1 MWYSGGR
8 KRSEKMSHT
17 LSGGRGHQMQ
27 LTRAIT
33 HIRLCDANHAKVA
46 ALDGVAAEYKALF
59 DTPHG
64 IKPGRFSGYARP
76 TGPR

>member
-1 MWYSGGR
+1 M
-8 KRSEKMSHT
+8 K
-17 LSGGRGHQMQ
+17 

-59 DTPHG
+59 DTPYG
-64 IKPGRFSGYARP
+64 LKPGGFSGYARP